1 MLRPTADP
9 SRSTLICV
17 DEFASPGPRTT
28 TSVGRA
34 LLLSIAAVA
43 VCTALIFPLRE
54 ISPPVSTGV
63 VYLLGVLVVSIYSSR
78 WAGLLTSV
86 LSAAAFNFFHI
97 PPTGHIEVADGENWV
112 ALAVFLISAILASS
126 LAEQARARA
135 EEAEDRRREADLTA
149 RMATTLLGTTSLSDS
164 LEKSGATIAEVLDL
178 PWARVELGERMPE
191 DGLVFPLRHAGA
203 EIGTLVVPGD
213 MPTSNLERLRGR
225 IAPPL
230 ATLLAA
236 AVDRDRLIGS
246 AVEAGALRRS
256 DELKTALL
264 RSVSHDLRSPI
275 TAVLAAADALE
286 SVGLG
291 EGDRLALATGVSAE
305 ARKLSDLVDKLLDL
319 SRIEAG
325 QAEPRTD
332 WCSIE
337 EVVVAAADG
346 LGEGSASVRVS
357 LDHGLPF
364 VRADPAQ
371 LERAIANLLE
381 NAVRYSGGKESIVR
395 ARVLNGRL
403 AVRIVDRGPGI
414 PQPEIDRVFEPFY
427 TVPDG
432 GEHHGSGLGLS
443 IARGF
448 IEVNGGRVWAE
459 SVPGHG
465 TTFVIEFPLEREGA
479 PQASTAGAGRG

>member
-1 MLRPTADP
+1 
-9 SRSTLICV
+9 V
-17 DEFASPGPRTT
+17 DETTPLGPRTT
-28 TSVGRA
+28 NSVGKA

-54 ISPPVSTGV
+54 IAPAVSTGV

-86 LSAAAFNFFHI
+86 LGAIAFNFFHI
-97 PPTGHIEVADGENWV
+97 PPTGHLEVAGGENWV
-112 ALAVFLISAILASS
+112 ALVVFLASAVIASS

-135 EEAEDRRREADLTA
+135 QEASARRREADLAA
-149 RMATTLLGTTSLSDS
+149 RMAATLLGGTSLAGS
-164 LEKSGATIAEVLDL
+164 LEETGATIAELLDL
-178 PWARVELGERMPE
+178 PWARVELGEAAP
-191 DGLVFPLRHAGA
+191 DGGLALPLGHDGA
-203 EIGTLVVPGD
+203 QVGTLVVPAELPD
-213 MPTSNLERLRGR
+213 ATLERLRRR

-236 AVDRDRLIGS
+236 AIDRDRLVGS
-246 AVEAGALRRS
+246 AVEARALRRS

-286 SVGLG
+286 SARLA
-291 EGDRLALATGVSAE
+291 EADRLALASGVSAE

-319 SRIEAG
+319 SRLEAG

-332 WCSIE
+332 WSSIE
-337 EVVVAAADG
+337 EVVTAAVDG
-346 LGEGSASVRVS
+346 LGEQSGSVRIS
-357 LDHGLPF
+357 LDQDLPF
-364 VRADPAQ
+364 VRADSAQ

-381 NAVRYSGGKESIVR
+381 NAVRYSGEETTLVR
-395 ARVLNGRL
+395 ARVVNERL

-414 PQPEIDRVFEPFY
+414 AESDLTRVFEPFY
-427 TVPDG
+427 TVRDS
-432 GEHHGSGLGLS
+432 ERHHGSGLGLS

-459 SVPGHG
+459 SVPGQG
-465 TTFVIEFPLEREGA
+465 TTFVVEFPPERLAA
-479 PQASTAGAGRG
+479 PRATAAGAGRG